1 MRGDGRTFSHRG
13 TDDNRVPD
21 DDRCGMNSDFAGFQ
35 IDLLVVALDGA
46 NLQINDAVFA
56 ERVDHRA
63 VLRVQRNEP
72 VTRRD
77 VQHSVVDLAVRP
89 IGDTSPR

>member
-1 MRGDGRTFSHRG
+1 MGGDGRTFSHRG

-35 IDLLVVALDGA
+35 IDLLVVALDDA
-46 NLQINDAVFA
+46 NLQINDAILA

-63 VLRVQRNEP
+63 VLGVQRNEP
-72 VTRRD
+72 VTCRD
-77 VQHSVVDLAVRP
+77 VQDAVVAFAVRP
-89 IGDTSPR
+89 VCDTTAG